1 MFYYLLS
8 KEDFASLYK
17 FGEVRVKIGS
27 AAESDI
33 PRDAV
38 KMLFSASDSFE
49 YAQEKLIVS
58 SEKGSLE
65 SVRIVDIQSIYPLDS
80 ISKNLFESQFN
91 PNLVFSEPIFQD
103 IAEDFLKNT
112 VLERTTI
119 SGINALRS
127 IFGLDTENDEDLV
140 KDIIKGKSFL
150 RVYQKY
156 YDVPLDARTPF
167 SMLITY
173 NRYQHYPKDTR
184 GFFFDAA
191 DCFMYGYMFQSLP
204 NQEEFLG
211 YNQDAVARYC
221 SNFHALLD
229 SIPANTRFRDVA
241 HIIEESDQRIKD
253 AIAQVYGSIQFLALY
268 FYAKEKILVDKTL
281 SDNGIKV
288 LLYIQKE
295 YPAEFP
301 KLITLLGGFLG
312 YTWVYDRLYEFQNS
326 PFLAVHRSL
335 DEFQPKGPTVQVD
348 SHINAIEE
356 SSSGNAQQNSLTESG
371 GEQNSVAIHPDGL
384 QPKEQDLQSETLD
397 VSFRGEISTEESSIK
412 ETEPAPLPTNS
423 FGFDLDIPSIIQASL
438 KGLRKEGRK
447 NAFIKALKEHHDE
460 VLRFAIDND
469 EVALRGVYLKLD
481 LDSNPNNNKNDQER
495 QDSFV
500 KACLSLKPP
509 MFNE

>member
-17 FGEVRVKIGS
+17 FGEVRVKIGT

-38 KMLFSASDSFE
+38 KQIFSASDSFE
-49 YAQEKLIVS
+49 YAQERLIVS
-58 SEKGSLE
+58 SERGSLE
-65 SVRIVDIQSIYPLDS
+65 SIRMLDIKNIYPLDS

-91 PNLVFSEPIFQD
+91 PNLIFSEPIFQD

-119 SGINALRS
+119 SGINALRR
-127 IFGLDTENDEDLV
+127 IFGLETENDEALV
-140 KDIIKGKSFL
+140 MDIIKGKSFL

-211 YNQDAVARYC
+211 YNQDVVARYC

-241 HIIEESDQRIKD
+241 HIIQDSDQRIKD

-268 FYAKEKILVDKTL
+268 FYAKEKILVDKTI

-295 YPAEFP
+295 FPAEFP

-312 YTWVYDRLYEFQNS
+312 YTWVYDRLYEFQDS
-326 PFLAVHRSL
+326 PFLAVHHSL
-335 DEFQPKGPTVQVD
+335 DDFQPKEPVVQIDPQIVFR
-348 SHINAIEE
+348 EE
-356 SSSGNAQQNSLTESG
+356 VPSDVSQQNVATENG
-371 GEQNSVAIHPDGL
+371 GEQDSTSIHSDGIK
-384 QPKEQDLQSETLD
+384 PEKTEAQSETLD
-397 VSFRGEISTEESSIK
+397 TSSRKDISPAEPCIA
-412 ETEPAPLPTNS
+412 ETEHASLPANS

-438 KGLRKEGRK
+438 KGLRKGRK
-447 NAFIKALKEHHDE
+447 DAFIKALKEHHDE

-469 EVALRGVYLKLD
+469 EVSLRGVYLKLD
-481 LDSNPNNNKNDQER
+481 LGSNPNNNKSDQER

-500 KACLSLKPP
+500 KACLSLKSP